1 MTDYAVLDP
10 ATGQTVATYPTATD
24 EQVDASIAA
33 ADEAARTW
41 GRTATVAERAALVR
55 EHVRRSGEPPRHAA
69 DALSRDAV
77 QALVGR
83 HPALAE
89 QLLTA
94 DGELHR
100 FVNVFVNGRDVRYL
114 EGLATPVADR
124 DEIRLLPA
132 IAGGSAGH
140 ARPEAED

>member
-1 MTDYAVLDP
+1 MSTIKLPSVLR
-10 ATGQTVATYPTATD
+10 ANANGEKAIEVEAGTV
-24 EQVDASIAA
+24 
-33 ADEAARTW
+33 
-41 GRTATVAERAALVR
+41 G
-55 EHVRRSGEPPRHAA
+55 
-69 DALSRDAV
+69 DAV

-114 EGLATPVADR
+114 EGLATPVAER

-140 ARPEAED
+140 AGPDAED